1 MVSDED
7 ADILVAKLSYDTLNI
22 LHSDR
27 VDTSERLIKHDELRV
42 NGQTASDLS
51 TTTLTTR
58 EAITCVRTY
67 LF

>member
-1 MVSDED
+1 MVGDED
-7 ADILVAKLSYDTLNI
+7 TDILVAKLSYDALNI

-27 VDTSERLIKHDELRV
+27 VDTSERLVKHDELRV

-58 EAITCVRTY
+58 EAVTCVRTY

>member
-1 MVSDED
+1 MVGDED
-7 ADILVAKLSYDTLNI
+7 ADILVAKLSYDALNI

-27 VDTSERLIKHDELRV
+27 VNTSERLVKHNELRV

-51 TTTLTTR
+51 TTALTTR
-58 EAITCVRTY
+58 ETVACVRTY

>member
-7 ADILVAKLSYDTLNI
+7 ADILVAKLSYDALNI

-27 VDTSERLIKHDELRV
+27 VNTSERLVKHDELRV

-51 TTTLTTR
+51 TTALTTR
-58 EAITCVRTY
+58 EAVACVRTY

>member
-7 ADILVAKLSYDTLNI
+7 ADILVAKLSYDALNI
-22 LHSDR
+22 LHCNR
-27 VDTSERLIKHDELRV
+27 VDTSERLVKHNELRV

-58 EAITCVRTY
+58 EAVTSVRTY

>member
-7 ADILVAKLSYDTLNI
+7 ADILVAKLSYDALNI

-27 VDTSERLIKHDELRV
+27 VDTSERLVKHDKLRV

-58 EAITCVRTY
+58 EAVTCVRTY

>member
-7 ADILVAKLSYDTLNI
+7 ADILVAKLSYDALNI

-27 VDTSERLIKHDELRV
+27 VDTSERLVKHNELRV
-42 NGQTASDLS
+42 NGQTAGDLS

-58 EAITCVRTY
+58 ETVTCVRTY

>member
-1 MVSDED
+1 MVGDED
-7 ADILVAKLSYDTLNI
+7 ANVLVAKLSYDALNI

-27 VDTSERLIKHDELRV
+27 VDTSERLVKHNELRV